1 MGPQNS
7 HDGNYPFT
15 LIKHFRALL
24 DNMQGTTDH
33 VAIFNS
39 NWRVITHMS
48 CNMTYILD
56 EQMHVMEFFIYH
68 GIQVQVEGID
78 GAYISQVS
86 RGTGSQS

>member
-1 MGPQNS
+1 
-7 HDGNYPFT
+7 
-15 LIKHFRALL
+15 
-24 DNMQGTTDH
+24 
-33 VAIFNS
+33 
-39 NWRVITHMS
+39 MS

-56 EQMHVMEFFIYH
+56 EQMHVMEFFIDH